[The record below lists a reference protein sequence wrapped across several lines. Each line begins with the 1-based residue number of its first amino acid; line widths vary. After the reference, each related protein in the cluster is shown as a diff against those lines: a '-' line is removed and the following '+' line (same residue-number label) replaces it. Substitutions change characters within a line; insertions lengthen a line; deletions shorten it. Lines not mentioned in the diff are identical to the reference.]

1 MIKKLDVVAAI
12 IERDGKILLAQR
24 PAHADQAGLW
34 EFAGGKV
41 EPGETQP
48 QALVRELRE
57 ELGIDAT
64 PGVYI
69 ASHQRD
75 VSGRRIHLHA
85 WHVPA
90 FNGLIRALEHQALAW
105 CTPEEAL
112 EYPLAPA
119 DIPLLQA
126 FMALRDARLTDFRA
140 DGFFVTLALEQDA
153 FHFYYRAFGV
163 ILILVNAA
171 LNAGLGRLTA
181 RAENF
186 RRDIHLNIRTTV
198 LVCQPDHWHYSHHGD
213 HEASAHRSSLF
224 F

>member
-12 IERDGKILLAQR
+12 IECDGKILLAQR

-48 QALVRELRE
+48 QALIRELRE

-90 FNGLIRALEHQALAW
+90 FNGL
-105 CTPEEAL
+105 
-112 EYPLAPA
+112 
-119 DIPLLQA
+119 
-126 FMALRDARLTDFRA
+126 
-140 DGFFVTLALEQDA
+140 
-153 FHFYYRAFGV
+153 

-198 LVCQPDHWHYSHHGD
+198 LVCQPDHWHYRHHGD
-213 HEASAHRSSLF
+213 HEASAHRISLF